1 MFPSSPDPPKF
12 PAFLRVYLLS
22 SSPSP
27 RWPCTLIHSTSSTG
41 YRGSLGA
48 RRALRRHSR
57 TLSGSDRTFAS
68 PPPPT
73 AARRSAT
80 CVHFTTH
87 VRLPLALNF
96 SAVTSDAHRTS
107 MVVTVMAC
115 ANQGAIILSAI
126 LAKAVCEAFPV
137 KVSHPSSMTGCS
149 FSMISTAAYTFC
161 STRRLLDSANCRN
174 RANFSPLAD
183 PRRGSATSVGAVWSC
198 MAQAV

>member
-1 MFPSSPDPPKF
+1 MYTQHRRQVIEEAWERDGPYDAILGHSQ
-12 PAFLRVYLLS
+12 V
-22 SSPSP
+22 
-27 RWPCTLIHSTSSTG
+27 LI
-41 YRGSLGA
+41 
-48 RRALRRHSR
+48 AL
-57 TLSGSDRTFAS
+57 S
-68 PPPPT
+68 PPPLPPT
-73 AARRSAT
+73 AARHSAT

-87 VRLPLALNF
+87 VRLPLALDF

-137 KVSHPSSMTGCS
+137 KVSHPCSMTGCS
-149 FSMISTAAYTFC
+149 FSMISTAACTFC
-161 STRRLLDSANCRN
+161 GTRRLLDGANCRN

-183 PRRGSATSVGAVWSC
+183 PRRGSATSVGAVRSC